1 MYILLNAIFN
11 DLLPSVILKSE
22 LQMWFNEKKKQKKQ
36 RETRFHM
43 LSHFYFYFCKKKR
56 NLGPILFIFIL
67 SLINSKSQRTSTEFG
82 PPVG

>member
-1 MYILLNAIFN
+1 MHILLNAIFN

-22 LQMWFNEKKKQKKQ
+22 LQMWFNEKKKNNKEK
-36 RETRFHM
+36 RDFTCWVIFI
-43 LSHFYFYFCKKKR
+43 SIFVKKKR

>member
-1 MYILLNAIFN
+1 MHILLNAIFN

-22 LQMWFNEKKKQKKQ
+22 LQMWFNEKKKKSNVI
-36 RETRFHM
+36 
-43 LSHFYFYFCKKKR
+43 SHVESFLFLFLYKKR